1 MSKCCNS
8 HPKGENE
15 NLASQA
21 PLDAWGIIRYPI
33 QSCTQKPNMYTNILR
48 SELIELLSFIEQ
60 FILVIT
66 TIAGLIPGSVPTHDS
81 FSFH

>member
-48 SELIELLSFIEQ
+48 S
-60 FILVIT
+60 
-66 TIAGLIPGSVPTHDS
+66 
-81 FSFH
+81 